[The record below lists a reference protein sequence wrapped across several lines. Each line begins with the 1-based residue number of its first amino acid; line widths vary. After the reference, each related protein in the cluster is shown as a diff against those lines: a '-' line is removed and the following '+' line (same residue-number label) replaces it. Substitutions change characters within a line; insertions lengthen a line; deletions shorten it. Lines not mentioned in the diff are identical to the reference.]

1 MSRSFFYVLGVLSI
15 LSLIPVLSVDASSNP
30 NLDVSAENTQFDNHF
45 AGSMVIEVVVR
56 DNNIRD
62 TDEGKGEPDVTL
74 NGKSLRMVQATDGNW
89 YAYFANVDA
98 AKDADAIASTGEFGQ
113 SLDFGIFCDRKNT
126 AFGIDLS
133 DSDGFFVS
141 SSDCNG
147 SPMPSTNNVVR
158 NPKSINTNP
167 AIPEGQIGLDPNAWP
182 LIQLF
187 SFSDI
192 VIQYNAAGGAQR
204 VDLEYDEIPNISM
217 SIDRDFYPQNAEV
230 FVTINDFQ
238 LNQDPTDED
247 SWTFSVVSPATF
259 YQAFDNSGR
268 PAADNTNGLV
278 DLVPHLSSLGFEK
291 NGELLL
297 DPNSIIQLK
306 PNSDQNN
313 QSIVTDKKSSKSFT
327 QIITLVEQGP
337 NSGIFESFDSNDEST
352 IGILPNAPR
361 GNAGSIEYNDN
372 SVSILTGFSTASVS
386 LQKPDLQIGDNFK
399 TIRPGT
405 EIPIVLV
412 DPDQNIN
419 SGAKEDLDV
428 SSDTS
433 LIPTLKIGNPVT
445 LKDSYN
451 VEFYENSVDSLLDGN
466 SAVSFI
472 RDIHS
477 ERLFIDTKS
486 LTIKEFE
493 KVSLDLGIS
502 SSSIQNVLIDK
513 SDNVGTNWLNYDLG
527 SFQDDYGLNDF
538 TDTEI
543 MLYFGSLSDSSHSVT
558 LVNAGEISSSQG
570 FLKIDDSIISDIF
583 TQTGSIFLVID
594 FDSSDNDSPK
604 NVGSIPSSD
613 DLQPIVFDLFSFGLE
628 NDGDG
633 INNAIYRFELE
644 ETSDNSSTFEGEF
657 EFAFSNQLNIV
668 DPAFIGSIQPI
679 SDNIKFI
686 LTDRLVNN
694 DAIFISYSDL
704 SQVGLTVTVSSNSG
718 SSIAETNSATL
729 SSNSNSYRFG
739 QPVTITLNDP
749 DLNLRNDL
757 VDVYFVINDPASE
770 NVDTVGKNDVIL
782 LEILIKDIRY
792 KRCTIDG
799 VEHGGLGATG
809 FTLIETGPSS
819 GIFEGV
825 FKMPSKICNASG
837 TKLISPAGGSI
848 DAKYY
853 DSRDSSGNPSIVSL
867 LKNRSSAPTSEPSF
881 VLPQLSAYE
890 IVKPT
895 SEKIQEIVLSGTID
909 NNRRGIPLG
918 VLITFPDGQSQNFA
932 ANLSNNGNY
941 RSLISINS
949 DSLTGRYDIHLS
961 YNGVFVGSTSF
972 QILNPEIPVWVKN
985 NANSWSSS
993 SLTDSEFAN
1002 NLEYLIDQGIVDVS
1016 STERFSVS
1024 EKTIPAW
1031 LKNNAKWWYTNQ
1043 ISDED
1048 FIKSIQYLVKKGI
1061 IGV

>member
-1 MSRSFFYVLGVLSI
+1 MSQSFFYVLGVLSI
-15 LSLIPVLSVDASSNP
+15 LSLIPILSVDASNP
-30 NLDVSAENTQFDNHF
+30 NLDVSAENSQFDNHF
-45 AGSMVIEVVVR
+45 AGSMVIEVVIR

-89 YAYFANVDA
+89 YAYFANADA
-98 AKDADAIASTGEFGQ
+98 AKDADSVALTGEPGQ
-113 SLDFGIFCDRKNT
+113 SLDFGVYCDRENT
-126 AFGIDLS
+126 AFGIDLTE
-133 DSDGFFVS
+133 SDGFFVP
-141 SSDCNG
+141 SSDCDGTPASN
-147 SPMPSTNNVVR
+147 TNNVVR
-158 NPKSINTNP
+158 NPRSINTHP
-167 AIPEGQIGLDPNAWP
+167 SIPDGQIGLDPNAWP

-187 SFSDI
+187 SFSD
-192 VIQYNAAGGAQR
+192 VTIQYNAAGGSQR

-217 SIDRDFYPQNAEV
+217 SLDRDFYPQNAEV
-230 FVTINDFQ
+230 FVTVNDFQ

-247 SWTFSVVSPATF
+247 SWTFSVVSPTTF

-278 DLVPHLSSLGFEK
+278 DLLPYLSSLGFEK
-291 NGELLL
+291 NGKLVV

-313 QSIVTDKKSSKSFT
+313 QSVVTDKKTSKSYT
-327 QIITLVEQGP
+327 QIVTLVERGP

-361 GNAGSIEYNDN
+361 GNTGSIEYNEN

-386 LQKPDLQIGDNFK
+386 LQKPELKIGGPS
-399 TIRPGT
+399 TSIQPGT
-405 EIPIVLV
+405 KIPVVLI

-419 SGAKEDLDV
+419 SAAKEDLDV
-428 SSDTS
+428 ASDTS

-445 LKDSYN
+445 LKDSNN
-451 VEFYENSVDSLLDGN
+451 VKFYENSVDSLLDGN

-472 RDIHS
+472 HDVHS

-493 KVSLDLGIS
+493 KISLDLGIS
-502 SSSIQNVLIDK
+502 SSNIRNILIDK
-513 SDNVGTNWLNYDLG
+513 SDNIGTNWLNYDLR

-543 MLYFGSLSDSSHSVT
+543 MLYFGSLSDSSPSVT

-570 FLKIDDSIISDIF
+570 FLKIDDSIVSDIF

-594 FDSSDNDSPK
+594 FDSSDNDSTK
-604 NVGSIPSSD
+604 NTGSIPSSN

-628 NDGDG
+628 DDGDG

-704 SQVGLTVTVSSNSG
+704 SRVGLTVTVSSNSG

-867 LKNRSSAPTSEPSF
+867 LKNRSSIPTLEPSF
-881 VLPQLSAYE
+881 ALPKLSAYE

-909 NNRRGIPLG
+909 NHRRGIPLG

-932 ANLSNNGNY
+932 ANLSNNGSY
-941 RSLISINS
+941 RSLISVNS

-985 NANSWSSS
+985 NAHSWSSS

-1002 NLEYLIDQGIVDVS
+1002 NLEYLIEQGIIDVS
-1016 STERFSVS
+1016 SKERFSVS

-1031 LKNNAKWWYTNQ
+1031 LKNNAKWWYANQ
-1043 ISDED
+1043 ISDDD
-1048 FIKSIQYLVKKGI
+1048 FVQSVKYLVKKGI

>member
-1 MSRSFFYVLGVLSI
+1 MTISYILLSAVFSI
-15 LSLIPVLSVDASSNP
+15 FLLTPIASVEAGSNP
-30 NLDVSAENTQFDNHF
+30 NLDVSAESSEFDNHF
-45 AGSMVIEVVVR
+45 AGSMVVEVVIR
-56 DNNIRD
+56 DNDIRD

-74 NGKSLRMVQATDGNW
+74 NGKFLRMVQATDGNW

-98 AKDADAIASTGEFGQ
+98 AKTADAVALTGVDGK
-113 SLDFGIFCDRKNT
+113 SLDFGVFCDRDVDV
-126 AFGIDLS
+126 FGIDLS
-133 DSDGFFVS
+133 DTDGFFIPR
-141 SSDCNG
+141 SDCTGVHNTD
-147 SPMPSTNNVVR
+147 PNVNNVVR
-158 NPKSINTNP
+158 NSKSINTNP
-167 AIPEGQIGLDPNAWP
+167 AIPTGQIGLDPDAWP
-182 LIQLF
+182 LIQVF
-187 SFSDI
+187 SFSDV
-192 VIQYNAAGGAQR
+192 VIQYNAAGSTQR
-204 VDLEYDEIPNISM
+204 VDLEYDEIPNISL
-217 SIDRDFYPQNAEV
+217 SIDREFYPQNAEV

-247 SWTFSVVSPATF
+247 SWTFSIDSPSTF

-268 PAADNTNGLV
+268 KAAAGTNGLV
-278 DLVPHLSSLGFEK
+278 NLIPHLSSLGFEN
-291 NGELLL
+291 NGELII
-297 DPNSIIQLK
+297 DPNSVIELK
-306 PNSDQNN
+306 SNSDQDDESDIKGGGISFP
-313 QSIVTDKKSSKSFT
+313 QIVTF
-327 QIITLVEQGP
+327 VENGP

-352 IGILPNAPR
+352 IGILNNAPR
-361 GNAGSIEYNDN
+361 GNTGSIEYNEE
-372 SVSILTGFSTASVS
+372 SVSILTGFSTASIS
-386 LQKPDLQIGDNFK
+386 LQKPELKITSDSQA
-399 TIRPGT
+399 IRPGT
-405 EIPIVLV
+405 QVPIVLV
-412 DPDQNIN
+412 DSDQNIN
-419 SGAKEDLDV
+419 SGAKDDLDV

-445 LKDSYN
+445 LKDSSN
-451 VEFYENSVDSLLDGN
+451 VKFYLNSIDSLSSGTTATSSIRDGN
-466 SAVSFI
+466 
-472 RDIHS
+472 S
-477 ERLFIDTKS
+477 ERLFIDTAP
-486 LTIKEFE
+486 LNINNFE
-493 KVSLDLGIS
+493 KIALTLGLS
-502 SSSIQNVLIDK
+502 SSQIRSVLIDN
-513 SDNVGTNWLNYDLG
+513 SDNLGTNWLNYDLR
-527 SFQDDYGLNDF
+527 SFQRDFDLNDF

-543 MLYFGSLSDSSHSVT
+543 ILYFGTLSDSSPSII
-558 LVNAGEISSSQG
+558 LVEKGDISSPQG
-570 FLKIDDSIISDIF
+570 FLRIDQSVIDDIF
-583 TQTGSIFLVID
+583 NQDGSIFLVIN
-594 FDSSDNDSPK
+594 FDSSNDDSSVD
-604 NVGSIPSSD
+604 VGNIPS
-613 DLQPIVFDLFSFGLE
+613 LINTQPIVFDLFSFGLE

-633 INNAIYRFELE
+633 INNSIYRFELE

-657 EFAFSNQLNIV
+657 EFAFFNQLNIL
-668 DPAFIGSIQPI
+668 DDDFISSIETI
-679 SDNIKFI
+679 SDDIKFI
-686 LTDRLVNN
+686 LTDRLIDE

-704 SQVGLTVTVSSNSG
+704 DRVGLTTTVSSTSG
-718 SSIAETNSATL
+718 KSNLNTNSATL

-770 NVDTVGKNDVIL
+770 NIDTVGKNDVIL

-792 KRCTIDG
+792 KRCTVDG
-799 VEHGGLGATG
+799 VEHGGLGSTG

-867 LKNRSSAPTSEPSF
+867 LKNRSSTPTSESSF

-909 NNRRGIPLG
+909 NHRRGIPLG

-961 YNGVFVGSTSF
+961 YNGAFVGSTSF
-972 QILNPEIPVWVKN
+972 QILNPEIPAWLKN

-1002 NLEYLIDQGIVDVS
+1002 NLEYLIEQGIIDVS
-1016 STERFSVS
+1016 SKERSSIS

-1031 LKNNAKWWYTNQ
+1031 LKNNAKWWYANQ

-1048 FIKSIQYLVKKGI
+1048 FIKSVQYLVKKGI